1 MKTIAKKAPVAAGK
15 PKRAPVAAGKPK
27 KAHTSWKTTDDYEI
41 ELRRRRMKEE
51 PMRVTPVAAG
61 KNLFK
66 DYLVSRLDGDHAVE
80 YLVELR
86 SLAEQI
92 NTCACPDFRKNFLG
106 TCKHIEKVKAQFPG
120 AKTVTSPHVEIFM
133 DRSPW
138 QPLARIPEKS
148 AAAEFMHRY
157 LAVNG
162 EFKAPEADTLQVLLR
177 DLEQADDA
185 VRAGIR
191 ISAEVRK
198 YICRQLE
205 KKQAAQWREEYRRQ
219 FNESNGQ
226 ASFLRHALYDY
237 QIEGMLHLAF
247 NGRALLADEMGLG
260 KTVQAIA
267 AAALL
272 KECFAV
278 KRVLVVTP
286 ASLKSEWEEQI
297 RKFTAL
303 PMETVYGVRKQRLEK
318 YRNSQAFFLL
328 VNYEQVMIDY
338 EDINRDFQPELV
350 ILDEAQR
357 IKNWKTKT
365 ADRLKRLQ
373 LRFAFVLTGTPI
385 ENKIDELYSLVE
397 FVEPSLFG
405 SLFRFNRRFYDF
417 DDDGKVAGLKNLREL
432 HELVKPVMLRRRKDE
447 ISEQLP
453 ERIDNNYFV
462 PMTMEQGKRY
472 ADYEGIVVRLAAMAQ
487 RRPLTPEEFDRLQL
501 ALSCMRMLCDSV
513 YILDQKITESPKVD
527 ELMRILEDIW
537 EDDAERKIIVFSE
550 WVRMLD
556 LIEAELEKR
565 GIAFA
570 LHTGKV
576 NQIKRRKEINRF
588 KDDPECRLFLS
599 SDSGSVGLN
608 LQVASVVVNLDLP
621 WNPAK
626 LEQRIARAWRKH
638 QKNTVNVIN
647 LVSENTIEHRML
659 ATLDFKRGLSDAVL
673 DARGDF
679 AEFEKPGAKNAFLE
693 RLGSI
698 MAAKAMAQPDEAPVT
713 EPVAVPPIEQ
723 LAQEVRLDPA
733 GLNLCNVG
741 YDKET
746 GSVKSVFA
754 VGSVKAADKLR
765 QQVEKTHGQSLTQE
779 QMLVIS
785 TENYALLRQL
795 EKMGIITINTKD
807 MAKVFESENS
817 AQPCPSDRERRLA
830 LSRPAL
836 AAAERQLKM
845 ASVLHAGGFA
855 AEAAA
860 PARQAVLT
868 AAGALYIHS
877 AAEIPEKVPAQF
889 SVGMFKT
896 VSNAA
901 GIERKHLL
909 LLQLCLYDEIQE
921 PGIAVSDDAAGFV
934 SAVTDDAA
942 GFVSAVAEF
951 VNRQA
956 IA

>member
-1 MKTIAKKAPVAAGK
+1 MKPTVKKEPKVSGK
-15 PKRAPVAAGKPK
+15 QKRS
-27 KAHTSWKTTDDYEI
+27 HISWKTTDDYEI

-51 PMRVTPVAAG
+51 QMNVTPITPG
-61 KNLFK
+61 RNPFK
-66 DYLVSRLDGDHAVE
+66 DYLISRMDGDYCIE
-80 YLVELR
+80 YSVELR
-86 SLAEQI
+86 SLTENI
-92 NTCACPDFRKNFLG
+92 NTCTCPDFHKNFLG
-106 TCKHIEKVKAQFPG
+106 TCKHIEKVKAQLSG
-120 AKTVTSPHVEIFM
+120 KKMVVSPYVEIFM

-138 QPLARIPEKS
+138 RPLVRIPEKS
-148 AAAEFMHRY
+148 AVTGFMHRY

-162 EFKAPEADTLQVLLR
+162 EFKAPEVDTLQVLLR
-177 DLEQADDA
+177 DLELADDM
-185 VRAGIR
+185 VRTGIR
-191 ISAEVRK
+191 ISTEVRK
-198 YICRQLE
+198 YVCRQLE

-226 ASFLRHALYDY
+226 APFLRHALYDY

-247 NGRALLADEMGLG
+247 SGRALLADEMGLG

-303 PMETVYGVRKQRLEK
+303 PAETVYGPRKQRLEK
-318 YRNSQAFFLL
+318 YRSSQAFFLL

-338 EDINRDFQPELV
+338 EDINRDFLPELV

-417 DDDGKVAGLKNLREL
+417 DDDGKVRGLKNLREL

-462 PMTMEQGKRY
+462 PMTTEQGKRY
-472 ADYEGIVVRLAAMAQ
+472 ADYESIVVRLATMAQ

-513 YILDQKITESPKVD
+513 YILDQKITESPKAD
-527 ELMRILEDIW
+527 EFMRILDDLW
-537 EDDAERKIIVFSE
+537 EDDPGRKIIVFSE

-556 LIEAELEKR
+556 LIVIELEKR

-588 KDDPECRLFLS
+588 KDDTGCCLFLS

-638 QKNTVNVIN
+638 QNNTVNVIN
-647 LVSENTIEHRML
+647 LIAENTIEHRML
-659 ATLDFKRGLSDAVL
+659 ATLDFKKGLSDAVL
-673 DARGDF
+673 DARGEFTD
-679 AEFEKPGAKNAFLE
+679 FEKPNAKNAFME
-693 RLGSI
+693 RLGTI
-698 MAAKAMAQPDEAPVT
+698 MASKVMIPPDKM
-713 EPVAVPPIEQ
+713 PVAKLVDVPPVDQ

-733 GLNLCNVG
+733 GLNLCQVG

-746 GSVKSVFA
+746 GRVKSVFA
-754 VGSVKAADKLR
+754 VGSASAADKLK
-765 QQVEKTHGQSLTQE
+765 QHVEKTHGQILTPE
-779 QMLVIS
+779 QMLMIS
-785 TENYALLRQL
+785 TENYALLQQL
-795 EKMGIITINTKD
+795 EKLGIITINTKD
-807 MAKVFESENS
+807 MAKVFESES
-817 AQPCPSDRERRLA
+817 TAPPRRSDRECRLA
-830 LSRPAL
+830 LSKPVL
-836 AAAERQLKM
+836 TGAERQLKM
-845 ASVLHAGGFA
+845 ALVLHVGGFV
-855 AEAAA
+855 AESAA

-868 AAGALYIHS
+868 AAIALYIHTVT
-877 AAEIPEKVPAQF
+877 EVPEKAPAHF
-889 SVGMFKT
+889 TIDMFKA

-901 GIERKHLL
+901 SIERKHLL
-909 LLQLCLYDEIQE
+909 LLQLCLHENQE
-921 PGIAVSDDAAGFV
+921 SDIATDDAVGFIT
-934 SAVTDDAA
+934 AVTDGA
-942 GFVSAVAEF
+942 AEF
-951 VNRQA
+951 VVSATEFINRQS
-956 IA
+956 IT

>member
-1 MKTIAKKAPVAAGK
+1 MKTTAKKVPE
-15 PKRAPVAAGKPK
+15 AAGKPK

-51 PMRVTPVAAG
+51 QMSVTPVAAG
-61 KNLFK
+61 KNPFK
-66 DYLVSRLDGDHAVE
+66 DYLVSRTDGDHAAE

-86 SLAEQI
+86 SLTEQI
-92 NTCACPDFRKNFLG
+92 NTCNCPDFRKNFLG
-106 TCKHIEKVKAQFPG
+106 TCKHIEKVKAQLSG
-120 AKTVTSPHVEIFM
+120 ARTAASPYVEIFM

-138 QPLARIPEKS
+138 RPLARIPEKS
-148 AAAEFMHRY
+148 AVAGFMHRY

-162 EFKAPEADTLQVLLR
+162 EFKAPETDTLQVLLR
-177 DLEQADDA
+177 DLELADETL
-185 VRAGIR
+185 RAGIR

-198 YICRQLE
+198 YLCRQLE
-205 KKQAAQWREEYRRQ
+205 KKQASRWRDEYRRQ
-219 FNESNGQ
+219 FSESNGQ
-226 ASFLRHALYDY
+226 APFLRHALYDY

-247 NGRALLADEMGLG
+247 SGRALLADEMGLG

-278 KRVLVVTP
+278 RRVLVVTP

-303 PMETVYGVRKQRLEK
+303 PSETVFGLRKQRLEK
-318 YRNSQAFFLL
+318 YRSSQAFFLL

-417 DDDGKVAGLKNLREL
+417 DDDGKIRGLKNLREL

-472 ADYEGIVVRLAAMAQ
+472 ADYESIVVRLAAMAQ
-487 RRPLTPEEFDRLQL
+487 RRPLTPEEFDRLQI

-527 ELMRILEDIW
+527 EFMRILDDIW
-537 EDDAERKIIVFSE
+537 DDDPGRKIIVFSE

-556 LIEAELEKR
+556 LIETELEKR
-565 GIAFA
+565 GVAFA

-608 LQVASVVVNLDLP
+608 LQAASVVVNLDLP

-647 LVSENTIEHRML
+647 LVAENTIEHRML
-659 ATLDFKRGLSDAVL
+659 ATLDFKKGLSDAVL

-679 AEFEKPGAKNAFLE
+679 ADFEKPGAKNAFLE

-698 MAAKAMAQPDEAPVT
+698 MSAKVMALPD
-713 EPVAVPPIEQ
+713 VPPTAEPATMPPVEQ
-723 LAQEVRLDPA
+723 LAQEVRLDPS
-733 GLNLCNVG
+733 GLNLCQVG
-741 YDKET
+741 YDNDT
-746 GSVKSVFA
+746 GRIKSVFA
-754 VGSVKAADKLR
+754 VGSAGAADKLK
-765 QQVEKTHGQSLTQE
+765 QQVEKTHGQSLAPE
-779 QMLVIS
+779 QMLMIS
-785 TENYALLRQL
+785 TENYALLQQL
-795 EKMGIITINTKD
+795 AKMGIITINAGD
-807 MAKVFESENS
+807 MAKVFESES
-817 AQPCPSDRERRLA
+817 AAPPRPSDRDRRLA

-868 AAGALYIHS
+868 AAIALYIHTVT
-877 AAEIPEKVPAQF
+877 EVPEKAPVQF
-889 SVGMFKT
+889 SADMFKA
-896 VSNAA
+896 VSNVA

-909 LLQLCLYDEIQE
+909 LLQLCLHEMQE
-921 PGIAVSDDAAGFV
+921 PDIATDDAVGFV
-934 SAVTDDAA
+934 TAVTDDAA
-942 GFVSAVAEF
+942 GFVAAATEF
-951 VNRQA
+951 INRQA
-956 IA
+956 IT

>member
-1 MKTIAKKAPVAAGK
+1 MKATVKKAPKVAG
-15 PKRAPVAAGKPK
+15 RPK
-27 KAHTSWKTTDDYEI
+27 KAHASWQTTDDYEI
-41 ELRRRRMKEE
+41 ELRHRRMKEE
-51 PMRVTPVAAG
+51 QMSVTPVTAG
-61 KNLFK
+61 RNPFK
-66 DYLVSRLDGDHAVE
+66 DYLVSRMDGDYRIE
-80 YLVELR
+80 YRVELR
-86 SLAEQI
+86 SLTEHS

-106 TCKHIEKVKAQFPG
+106 TCKHIEKVKAQLPG
-120 AKTVTSPHVEIFM
+120 TKAAASPYIEVFM
-133 DRSPW
+133 NRSPW
-138 QPLARIPEKS
+138 RPLVRIPEKS
-148 AAAEFMHRY
+148 AIAGFMHRY

-177 DLEQADDA
+177 DLELADEA
-185 VRAGIR
+185 VRNGIR

-198 YICRQLE
+198 YVCCQLE
-205 KKQAAQWREEYRRQ
+205 KKQSAQWREEYRRQ
-219 FNESNGQ
+219 FSESNGQ
-226 ASFLRHALYDY
+226 APFLRHALYDY

-303 PMETVYGVRKQRLEK
+303 PSETIYGVRKQRLER
-318 YRNSQAFFLL
+318 YRNSQTFFLL

-417 DDDGKVAGLKNLREL
+417 DEDGKIKGLKNLREL

-462 PMTMEQGKRY
+462 AMTMEQGKRY
-472 ADYEGIVVRLAAMAQ
+472 ADYESIVVRLAAMARQ
-487 RRPLTPEEFDRLQL
+487 RPLIPEEFERLQL

-537 EDDAERKIIVFSE
+537 EDDAERKVIVFSE

-556 LIEAELEKR
+556 LVATELEQR
-565 GIAFA
+565 NIAFA
-570 LHTGKV
+570 IHTGKV

-608 LQVASVVVNLDLP
+608 LQAASVVVNLDLP

-647 LVSENTIEHRML
+647 LVAENTIEHRML
-659 ATLDFKRGLSDAVL
+659 ATLDFKKGLSDAVL

-679 AEFEKPGAKNAFLE
+679 ADFEKPNAKNAFLE

-698 MAAKAMAQPDEAPVT
+698 MASKVTMPPDEL
-713 EPVAVPPIEQ
+713 PVAAPAVVPPVEQ

-733 GLNLCNVG
+733 GLNLCQVG
-741 YDKET
+741 YDKDT
-746 GSVKSVFA
+746 GRVKSVFA
-754 VGSVKAADKLR
+754 VGASKTTDKLK
-765 QQVEKTHGQSLTQE
+765 QQVEKTHGQSLTPE
-779 QMLVIS
+779 QMMVIS
-785 TENYALLRQL
+785 TENYALLQQL

-807 MAKVFESENS
+807 MAKVFESES
-817 AQPCPSDRERRLA
+817 AAPPRQSDRECRLA
-830 LSRPAL
+830 LSRPVL
-836 AAAERQLKM
+836 TAAERQLKM
-845 ASVLHAGGFA
+845 ASVLHGSGFA

-868 AAGALYIHS
+868 AAVALYLH
-877 AAEIPEKVPAQF
+877 AVTEIPEKAPAQF
-889 SVGMFKT
+889 AADMFKT

-909 LLQLCLYDEIQE
+909 LLQLCLHELQE
-921 PGIAVSDDAAGFV
+921 PGE
-934 SAVTDDAA
+934 AVTDDAA
-942 GFVSAVAEF
+942 GFVDSVAEF

-956 IA
+956 IM

>member
-1 MKTIAKKAPVAAGK
+1 MKSTVKKAPKVS
-15 PKRAPVAAGKPK
+15 GKPK

-51 PMRVTPVAAG
+51 QMSVTPVTAG
-61 KNLFK
+61 RNQFK
-66 DYLVSRLDGDHAVE
+66 DYLISRMDGDYRIE
-80 YLVELR
+80 YRVELR
-86 SLAEQI
+86 SLTEQI
-92 NTCACPDFRKNFLG
+92 NTCTCPDFRKNFLG
-106 TCKHIEKVKAQFPG
+106 TCKHIEKVKAQLSG
-120 AKTVTSPHVEIFM
+120 AKTAASPYVEIFM

-138 QPLARIPEKS
+138 RPLARIPEKS
-148 AAAEFMHRY
+148 AAAGFMHRY

-162 EFKAPEADTLQVLLR
+162 EFKTPEADTLQVLLR
-177 DLEQADDA
+177 DLEQADETL
-185 VRAGIR
+185 RAGIR
-191 ISAEVRK
+191 ISSEVRK
-198 YICRQLE
+198 YVCRQLE
-205 KKQAAQWREEYRRQ
+205 KKQAVQWREEYRRQ
-219 FNESNGQ
+219 FSESNGQ
-226 ASFLRHALYDY
+226 APFLRHALYDY

-247 NGRALLADEMGLG
+247 SGRALLADEMGLG

-303 PMETVYGVRKQRLEK
+303 TAETVYGPRKQRLEK
-318 YRNSQAFFLL
+318 YRGSQAFFLL

-338 EDINRDFQPELV
+338 EDINHDFQPELV

-417 DDDGKVAGLKNLREL
+417 DEDGKVRGLKNLREL

-462 PMTMEQGKRY
+462 PMTPEQAKRY
-472 ADYEGIVVRLAAMAQ
+472 TDYESIVVRLAAIARQ
-487 RRPLTPEEFDRLQL
+487 RPLKPEEFDRLQL

-527 ELMRILEDIW
+527 EFMRILDDLW
-537 EDDAERKIIVFSE
+537 EDDPGRKIIVFSE

-556 LIEAELEKR
+556 LVEAELEKR

-588 KDDPECRLFLS
+588 KDDPDCRLFLS

-608 LQVASVVVNLDLP
+608 LQTASVVVNLDLP

-647 LVSENTIEHRML
+647 MVAENTIEHRML
-659 ATLDFKRGLSDAVL
+659 ATLDFKKGLSDAVL

-679 AEFEKPGAKNAFLE
+679 ADFEKPGAKNAFLE

-698 MAAKAMAQPDEAPVT
+698 MASKVMTLPDVQSVT
-713 EPVAVPPIEQ
+713 EPAAVPPVEQ
-723 LAQEVRLDPA
+723 LAQEVRLEPA
-733 GLNLCNVG
+733 GLNLCQVG

-746 GSVKSVFA
+746 GRVKSVFA
-754 VGSVKAADKLR
+754 VGSAGVADKLK
-765 QQVEKTHGQSLTQE
+765 QQVEKTHGQSLTPE
-779 QMLVIS
+779 QMMMIS
-785 TENYALLRQL
+785 TENYALLQQL
-795 EKMGIITINTKD
+795 EKLGIITINTKD
-807 MAKVFESENS
+807 MAKVFESAS
-817 AQPCPSDRERRLA
+817 AAPPRPSDRDRRLA
-830 LSRPAL
+830 LSRPVL
-836 AAAERQLKM
+836 TAAERQLKM

-860 PARQAVLT
+860 PARLAVLT
-868 AAGALYIHS
+868 SAIALYIHTVT
-877 AAEIPEKVPAQF
+877 EVPEKAPAQF
-889 SVGMFKT
+889 TADMFKA
-896 VSNAA
+896 VSSAA
-901 GIERKHLL
+901 GIERRHLL
-909 LLQLCLYDEIQE
+909 LLQLCLHEIQE
-921 PGIAVSDDAAGFV
+921 PYVATDDAAGFIT
-934 SAVTDDAA
+934 AVTDDAA
-942 GFVSAVAEF
+942 GFVAAAAEF
-951 VNRQA
+951 INRQA
-956 IA
+956 IT